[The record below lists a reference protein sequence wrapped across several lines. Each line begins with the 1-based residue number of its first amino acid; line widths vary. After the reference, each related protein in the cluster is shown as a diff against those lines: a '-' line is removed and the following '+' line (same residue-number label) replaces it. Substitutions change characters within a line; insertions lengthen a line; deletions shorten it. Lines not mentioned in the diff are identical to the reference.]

1 VNADKRRITRELRRI
16 DRAYQEAKPGDVV
29 ELSMPVASEW
39 IGSGWAVE
47 AD

>member
-1 VNADKRRITRELRRI
+1 VQHTKVIVAPQIRPVHAGVVSE
-16 DRAYQEAKPGDVV
+16 PGDVV
-29 ELSMPVASEW
+29 ELSMPVAYGC